1 VRSLQSFALC
11 LCASIA
17 AAAPQTPAPVAPVA
31 PPVAPEWGEVAARC
45 LEEAVAWPALD
56 ELLLARHALGEDGR
70 SALRQLL
77 RARLLDKLARES
89 KLEITQAMLQA
100 RWEAI
105 DREILASGKSRGL
118 AGYLQDEGVDPQV
131 FREFLRLGMVQE
143 TLARRAL
150 GIPEG
155 REVNAEQ
162 QEMWLDQVI
171 EQRGT
176 HWPPPPWPDGIAARC
191 GDVTVSAKDFTL
203 FLRTQ
208 LPAETV
214 REACYQIL
222 LEQRVR
228 ARMPDVSGEALAE
241 ALEAEIGR
249 RRAEVASDE
258 RYKGLSYEQVLA
270 AQGMALD
277 TIQRDPSVVCAALA
291 TLWVDRS
298 YGEEG
303 LRKVYAEERST
314 FDGLHG
320 EAREVRALFLRGVV
334 FTNELNPRTFAQAE
348 ARLNE
353 LAEQV
358 ASPDDFTRLV
368 AEHSEDPTTREKQ
381 GLLGWVP
388 RGDERV
394 PAAIREAVYSE
405 GGRDRGSGRLVGP
418 VRLNN
423 GAALLW
429 VGARRP
435 APGWETMRAAVH
447 GELRRRFL
455 EDCLRRDCV
464 VTFLDS

>member
-1 VRSLQSFALC
+1 VRPLTTLALAS
-11 LCASIA
+11 LCAPPLA
-17 AAAPQTPAPVAPVA
+17 AASPKSAAPTAQEAASSD
-31 PPVAPEWGEVAARC
+31 WGDVAARC
-45 LEEAVAWPALD
+45 LEQALAWPALD
-56 ELLLARHALGEDGR
+56 ELLIARHALGEDGR

-89 KLEITQAMLQA
+89 KLEISKDMLQA
-100 RWEAI
+100 RWESI
-105 DREILASGKSRGL
+105 DREILAGGNPDGL
-118 AGYLQDEGVDPQV
+118 AGYLRDEGVDPKV

-176 HWPPPPWPDGIAARC
+176 DWPAPPWPDGIAARC
-191 GDVTVSAKDFTL
+191 GDVSVPAKDFTQ

-208 LPAETV
+208 LPSDVV
-214 REACYQIL
+214 REACYQLL

-228 ARMPDVSGEALAE
+228 ARMPDVSAE
-241 ALEAEIGR
+241 ALDQAVEAEIGR
-249 RRAEVASDE
+249 RRAEVAEDP
-258 RYKGLSYEQVLA
+258 RYKGLSYEQVLS

-277 TIQRDPSVVCAALA
+277 TVKRDPSVVCAALA

-303 LRKVYAEERST
+303 LRKVYAEERAV

-320 EAREVRALFLRGVV
+320 EAREVRALFLRGAM
-334 FTNELNPRTFAQAE
+334 FANQLNSRTFAQAE
-348 ARLNE
+348 ARLAE

-368 AEHSEDPTTREKQ
+368 AEHSEDATSREKQ

-394 PAAIREAVYSE
+394 PSAIRDAVYSE
-405 GGRDRGSGRLVGP
+405 GGRDRGTGRLVGP
-418 VRLNN
+418 VRLAN
-423 GAALLW
+423 GAVLLW

-464 VTFLDS
+464 VTFLDA

>member
-1 VRSLQSFALC
+1 VLTLQIL
-11 LCASIA
+11 LLTCAG
-17 AAAPQTPAPVAPVA
+17 AAPAGAASQDKAPVAPAA
-31 PPVAPEWGEVAARC
+31 PVEWGDVAARC
-45 LEEAVAWPALD
+45 REEAVTWAALD

-89 KLEITQAMLQA
+89 KLEITEAMLKA
-100 RWEAI
+100 RWATI
-105 DREILASGKSRGL
+105 DREITAGGKSGGL
-118 AGYLQDEGVDPQV
+118 TAYLEEEGVDPQV

-162 QEMWLDQVI
+162 QEMWLDQVV

-176 HWPPPPWPDGIAARC
+176 QWPPPPWSDGVAARC
-191 GDVTVSAKDFTL
+191 GDVSVSAKDFTL

-214 REACYQIL
+214 REACYQLL
-222 LEQRVR
+222 LEQSVR
-228 ARMPDVSGEALAE
+228 ARMPDVAPAALDEAV
-241 ALEAEIGR
+241 EAEIGR
-249 RRAEVASDE
+249 RRAEVAQDE

-270 AQGMALD
+270 AQGVSLD
-277 TIQRDPSVVCAALA
+277 SIRRDPSVVCAALS

-298 YGEEG
+298 HGEEG
-303 LRKVYAEERST
+303 LRKVYGEERAA

-320 EAREVRALFLRGVV
+320 EAREVRALFLRGAI
-334 FTNELNPRTFAQAE
+334 FANQLNPRTFAQAE

-358 ASPDDFTRLV
+358 AGPDDFTRLV
-368 AEHSEDPTTREKQ
+368 SEHSEDPATREKQ

-394 PAAIREAVYSE
+394 PGVIREAVYAE
-405 GGRDRGSGRLVGP
+405 GGRDRGTGRLVGP
-418 VRLNN
+418 VRLTG

-447 GELRRRFL
+447 SELRRRFL
-455 EDCLRRDCV
+455 DDCLRRDCV
-464 VTFLDS
+464 VTFLDT

>member
-1 VRSLQSFALC
+1 MRPLLTIWLSSLCVVA
-11 LCASIA
+11 AS
-17 AAAPQTPAPVAPVA
+17 APPQGDAPVAPAVA
-31 PPVAPEWGEVAARC
+31 PQWGEVAAHC
-45 LEEAVAWPALD
+45 LESSVPWPALD
-56 ELLLARHALGEDGR
+56 DLLIARHALGEDGR
-70 SALRQLL
+70 AALRQLL

-89 KLEITQAMLQA
+89 KLEITEAMLKA

-105 DREILASGKSRGL
+105 DREIVAGGTSGGL
-118 AGYLQDEGVDPQV
+118 QEYLLGEGVDTKV

-155 REVNAEQ
+155 REVNGEQ

-171 EQRGT
+171 QQRGT
-176 HWPPPPWPDGIAARC
+176 DWPPPPWPDGIAARC
-191 GDVTVSAKDFTL
+191 GDVSVSAKDFTQ

-208 LPAETV
+208 LPADTV
-214 REACYQIL
+214 RDACYQLL

-228 ARMPDVSGEALAE
+228 ARMPDLSPDALKGAV
-241 ALEAEIGR
+241 EAEIGR
-249 RRAEVASDE
+249 RRAEVAEDP
-258 RYKGLSYEQVLA
+258 RYKGLAYEQVLA
-270 AQGMALD
+270 AQGMALEA
-277 TIQRDPSVVCAALA
+277 IQRDPSVVCAALA
-291 TLWVDRS
+291 TLWVDRT
-298 YGEEG
+298 YGEDG
-303 LRKVYAEERST
+303 LRKIYADERAT

-320 EAREVRALFLRGVV
+320 EAREVRALFLRGAV
-334 FTNELNPRTFAQAE
+334 FSNDMNPRTFAQAE
-348 ARLNE
+348 AKLNE

-368 AEHSEDPTTREKQ
+368 AEHSEDPASKEKQ

-418 VRLNN
+418 VRLPN
-423 GAALLW
+423 GVALLW
-429 VGARRP
+429 VGTRRP

-447 GELRRRFL
+447 AELRKRFL
-455 EDCLRRDCV
+455 DDCLRRDCV

>member
-1 VRSLQSFALC
+1 MPTLSNLVLVWLC
-11 LCASIA
+11 SPS
-17 AAAPQTPAPVAPVA
+17 AAPAQQDAAPIIPAEATA
-31 PPVAPEWGEVAARC
+31 WDEVAARC
-45 LEEAVAWPALD
+45 LEQVLAWPALD
-56 ELLLARHALGEDGR
+56 DLLIARHALGEDGR

-77 RARLLDKLARES
+77 RARLLDRLAEES
-89 KLEITQAMLQA
+89 KLDITKAMLQA

-105 DREILASGKSRGL
+105 DREILAGGSSGGL
-118 AGYLQDEGVDPQV
+118 VGYLKDEGVAAEV

-176 HWPPPPWPDGIAARC
+176 DWPAPPWTDGIAARC
-191 GDVTVSAKDFTL
+191 GDVSVSAKDFTL

-208 LPAETV
+208 LPSDVV
-214 REACYQIL
+214 REACYQLL
-222 LEQRVR
+222 LEQRVH
-228 ARMPDVSGEALAE
+228 ARMPDISAE
-241 ALEAEIGR
+241 ALHQAVEAEVGR
-249 RRAEVASDE
+249 RRADVAEDP
-258 RYKGLSYEQVLA
+258 RYKGLSYEQVLS

-277 TIQRDPSVVCAALA
+277 TVRQDPSVVCAALA

-298 YGEEG
+298 FGEEG
-303 LRKVYAEERST
+303 LRKIYAEERAT

-320 EAREVRALFLRGVV
+320 EAREVRALFLRGAV
-334 FTNELNPRTFAQAE
+334 FANQLNARTFAQAE
-348 ARLNE
+348 AKLAE

-358 ASPDDFTRLV
+358 ASIDDFTRLV
-368 AEHSEDPTTREKQ
+368 AEQSEDATSRDKQ

-394 PAAIREAVYSE
+394 PAAIREAVYSAA
-405 GGRDRGSGRLVGP
+405 GRDRGAGRLVGP
-418 VRLNN
+418 VRLAN
-423 GAALLW
+423 GAVLLW

-435 APGWETMRAAVH
+435 APGWESMRTAVH
-447 GELRRRFL
+447 AELRRRFL

-464 VTFLDS
+464 VTFLDT